1 MIFDIHSHILPGID
15 DGAKDADETKR
26 MLQIASEEGIDAV
39 VATPHF
45 TCGMSVKQAQKR
57 KELYDAVCKWWKNKE
72 PEKEFYL
79 GNELFYGES
88 LVDALEA
95 GAAMTMNGTRYVL
108 VEFPI
113 YAEFSYVQKAIQSL
127 QYAGYIPIIAHVER
141 YEHMQERG
149 NIQSLV
155 DMGAYLQVNVSSIV
169 GNHGLIAQHRIVRY
183 MKAGLIHFVASDAH
197 GVRVRKPEMQECRVY
212 LERKIGLKK
221 TRQILEINPE
231 KMLKGEEIDG

>member
-1 MIFDIHSHILPGID
+1 MIFDIHTHILPDVD

-26 MLQIASEEGIDAV
+26 MLQIASEEGVDAI

-45 TCGMSVKQAQKR
+45 TCGMSKKQTQKR
-57 KELYDAVCKWWKNKE
+57 IELYEAVRNWWKKKEPDKEL
-72 PEKEFYL
+72 YL

-88 LVDALEA
+88 LVEALEEGVA
-95 GAAMTMNGTRYVL
+95 LTMNGTRYVL

-113 YAEFSYVQKAIQSL
+113 YADFSYVQKAVRTL
-127 QYAGYIPIIAHVER
+127 QYAGYFPIIAHVER
-141 YEHMQERG
+141 YENMQDRG
-149 NIQSLV
+149 KIQSLV
-155 DMGAYLQVNVSSIV
+155 DMGAYIQVNVSSII

-183 MKAGLIHFVASDAH
+183 LKAGLIHFVASDAH
-197 GVRVRKPEMQECRVY
+197 GARVRRPEMQQCREY
-212 LERKIGLKK
+212 LEKKIGEKK